1 MQAAVQLMLTEGL
14 SFLGELGPARLVALV
29 TGVPIERLAAL
40 AGALPRPKILRLLKE
55 APIER
60 VTVLIS
66 NMKNE
71 DIIYLIK
78 NLPEDEIVY
87 LIQHLPREDLL
98 AWLAD
103 VSIQDTAGILK
114 SLGAKDAVQ
123 LLRSTGIQKAA
134 AALKILKPRKIKE
147 LIDGIGLKATGELTG
162 GLPESDL
169 RLWLKSRGVEDLK
182 ILVPTL
188 GAGNLLKLF
197 EFLTVQEAIHIVK
210 EIGPRR
216 TVLLMRE
223 SKRMSFPRLGREERE
238 LLEDTGDRA
247 KSKSSARSPRKQASA
262 KSGAK
267 SSRQTAKKAAKKKSG
282 GRGSKKKKA
291 KSQAASVRT

>member
-1 MQAAVQLMLTEGL
+1 
-14 SFLGELGPARLVALV
+14 
-29 TGVPIERLAAL
+29 
-40 AGALPRPKILRLLKE
+40 
-55 APIER
+55 
-60 VTVLIS
+60 
-66 NMKNE
+66 MKNE

-123 LLRSTGIQKAA
+123 LLKSTGIQKAA

-182 ILVPTL
+182 VLVPTL

-197 EFLTVQEAIHIVK
+197 EFLSVQEAVHIVK

-216 TVLLMRE
+216 TALLMRE

-238 LLEDTGDRA
+238 LLEETSAQTKPA
-247 KSKSSARSPRKQASA
+247 KSKSAARKPRKKTSA
-262 KSGAK
+262 KSGK
-267 SSRQTAKKAAKKKSG
+267 VGKKTAKKASNR
-282 GRGSKKKKA
+282 RGSKKR
-291 KSQAASVRT
+291 KSRSEAALVKT